1 VIRGVAGFGGCID
14 SMVMR
19 GQGADPIS
27 VMQRA
32 QAAGQALHEA
42 AGAAARE
49 LPTMSMAQVTER
61 WGTTPRRAHL
71 LEGLEE
77 VLPELRAAGIQ
88 DVIIGGSML
97 TSKRVPGDLD
107 VAAMMPPG
115 TTLNAALVN
124 RAWNRDVHIYPA
136 HVQIGDRASF
146 NPPLAAGTTFLDLLT
161 HSRTG
166 NRAHAVR
173 VPTTEA

>member
-1 VIRGVAGFGGCID
+1 MRGVGGFGGCID

-19 GQGADPIS
+19 GHGADPIS

-32 QAAGQALHEA
+32 QAAGQALHVAAEA
-42 AGAAARE
+42 VAAS
-49 LPTMSMAQVTER
+49 LPTMQLADVSAR

-71 LEGLEE
+71 LDGLAE

-107 VAAMMPPG
+107 VAAMIPAG
-115 TTLNAALVN
+115 STLSASLVN

-136 HVQIGDRASF
+136 HVQIADRSSF
-146 NPPLAAGTTFLDLLT
+146 NPPLVGGTTFLDLLT

-173 VPTTEA
+173 VPTAQT